1 MSNGIK
7 DLTSRADT
15 ALDKATDYSDS
26 LAALAVALNPGT
38 SAGQDV
44 FDIGLGGINILRS
57 LLKGEGVPKKELARS
72 GFGILGL
79 LPFISGAAT
88 RRGRQALADLYN
100 PIERGTGGGRSRAEF
115 PEKFDKPDPYRPDVT
130 GKNPLSEHDYE
141 HWGYPKTKIEEP
153 EPLTPQLR
161 KVADESEDLGLG
173 PRETSFGEE
182 LEGGSSYFGQRQLDR
197 MRNAEARV
205 IEEAERLRTKELE
218 AIDLSTDPDMG
229 PVRRVTVEAGE
240 QKTLPGFI
248 KPFRTKGY
256 RSINRRIGQQLLPN
270 GNFVER
276 LRANKNLTAEEKIKI
291 FNEEA
296 DYILK
301 NYGEKYHKIFT
312 EGFVHKPTRGG
323 HTRADIIFEA
333 MHGQKL
339 IPSEYDAFMKE
350 ASTITQSGKSLSP
363 LQRRLIRQKREAVA
377 EKAGVEYQPV
387 QRKKIS
393 RDQERLERRERLERE
408 IKYKKEGLPLNFM
421 EKKPEASHETIDSI
435 LSFLED
441 VPSLG
446 IKRLDPKGRIVQP
459 TKVHSQAMPHTLSTG
474 NAPLS
479 DQTWQRVAKKYG
491 VSNIRVYNPEHMI
504 NNPERRAEAGV
515 ALKKASNNIP
525 NKYPITSGKN
535 PDFSNA
541 LLERNYFQVKNSDGV
556 FAVGKRTKNQKGLGI
571 EGGSAWAVQ
580 MGIDQGKPVYVFDV
594 VSNKWFTGDNT
605 FVRGMDT
612 PPTLTPN
619 FTGIGATGRGN
630 KWKEGFTREEKAR
643 VVNAIEDVFR
653 KSTTPETTG
662 EFPPGLVK
670 SVRKGLSELYEELGF
685 HLPTSKRDVVPF
697 EEFLERFQGL
707 DQSEQIKYLSK
718 YLKQTG
724 KTETKEELLRVSA
737 RKYKR
742 KDPMEGKIDLEREE
756 RIANRIAL
764 RQNINRA
771 LQDNHGDIGGAAKSL
786 GMSPK
791 ELEGHM
797 NRIRLSDTIT
807 RTRKP

>member
-408 IKYKKEGLPLNFM
+408 IKYKREGLPLNFM
-421 EKKPEASHETIDSI
+421 EKKPEASYETISSI
-435 LSFLED
+435 LTILED
-441 VPSLG
+441 VTPLG
-446 IKRLDPKGRIVQP
+446 IKR
-459 TKVHSQAMPHTLSTG
+459 AE
-474 NAPLS
+474 
-479 DQTWQRVAKKYG
+479 G
-491 VSNIRVYNPEHMI
+491 V
-504 NNPERRAEAGV
+504 
-515 ALKKASNNIP
+515 
-525 NKYPITSGKN
+525 
-535 PDFSNA
+535 
-541 LLERNYFQVKNSDGV
+541 
-556 FAVGKRTKNQKGLGI
+556 
-571 EGGSAWAVQ
+571 
-580 MGIDQGKPVYVFDV
+580 
-594 VSNKWFTGDNT
+594 
-605 FVRGMDT
+605 
-612 PPTLTPN
+612 
-619 FTGIGATGRGN
+619 
-630 KWKEGFTREEKAR
+630 
-643 VVNAIEDVFR
+643 
-653 KSTTPETTG
+653 G
-662 EFPPGLVK
+662 EFSPGLVK

-685 HLPTSKRDVVPF
+685 NLPTPKRDVVPF
-697 EEFLERFQGL
+697 EEFLERFQKL
-707 DQSEQIKYLSK
+707 PSSEQIKYLSK

-724 KTETKEELLRVSA
+724 ETRTKEELLRVSA